1 MWYSETFGVIKTPR
15 ELTIDGSTYPRQIF
29 RQWSKSAL
37 ADLGIRPARVETP
50 DKRYYNTGAESYNL
64 VGNEWVITYVATE
77 KDVESLK
84 TQLIGKI
91 NTNIGS
97 ILSSSDWRVIREAD
111 GGTPMTEEWKTYR
124 NAVRLHGNTL
134 EAGVESFASVQAI
147 KNFQNHNVI
156 EVRYTST
163 YDEEGNETIGPET
176 EEASRTVDKTY
187 WDWPVAPDAI
197 PDPYHVEWK

>member
-1 MWYSETFGVIKTPR
+1 MWYSEAFGVIKTPR
-15 ELTIDGSTYPRQIF
+15 ELTINGSTYPRQIF

-50 DKRYYNTGAESYNL
+50 DQRYYNTGTESYNL
-64 VGNEWVITYVATE
+64 VGNEWVITYASTE

-84 TQLIGKI
+84 TQLISKI
-91 NTNIGS
+91 KTLVGS
-97 ILSSSDWRVIREAD
+97 TLSSSDWRVIREAD
-111 GGTPMTEEWKTYR
+111 GGTAMTEEWKTYR

-134 EAGVESFASVQAI
+134 EAGIESFASVQAV
-147 KNFQNHNVI
+147 KNFQNHDVI

-176 EEASRTVDKTY
+176 ENVDRTVDKTN
-187 WDWPVAPDAI
+187 WGWPEAPDAEI
-197 PDPYHVEWK
+197 NPYHVEYL

>member
-15 ELTIDGSTYPRQIF
+15 ELTISGSTYPRQIF

-37 ADLGIRPARVETP
+37 ADLGIRPAKVETP
-50 DKRYYNTGAESYNL
+50 DQRYYNTGAESYNL

-91 NTNIGS
+91 NTNVGS

-134 EAGVESFASVQAI
+134 EAGIESFASVQAI